1 MNRVHIGK
9 VLGLISVASIMFPG
23 VVAAQSAADFYK
35 KARVTLVIGSS
46 AGGGY
51 DQFGRLFGRHATRHI
66 SGTPTIVPQNM
77 PGASG
82 VKATNYLYAI
92 APKDGSVIGT
102 FNQGMPLRQIL
113 DKRGVE
119 FDSAKF
125 NWIGGMGQTVD
136 VLFVWH
142 TTGVST
148 IEDAKKKE
156 VVMGAL
162 SLNGSMAGYPI
173 MLNNLLGTKF
183 RVVVGYRGGNTVNLA
198 IERGEVQGRGSAT
211 WTAVK
216 SSQPNWL
223 RDNKVNVLVQIGKKK
238 HPELLNVP
246 LLTDFAQN
254 DEQKQIFNLFSS
266 VVALGR
272 PFAAPPAVPSDRVQ
286 VLREAFVATMKDPLF
301 IKEAKSMDMES
312 TWEEGADLQKIVAE
326 MVAISPQLAEKAK
339 AAVEQ
344 QGRKQDTCL
353 DRRDKTL
360 CGAGKSKKKKR

>member
-1 MNRVHIGK
+1 MTYVRIARAVGLA
-9 VLGLISVASIMFPG
+9 VLAWMILPSM
-23 VVAAQSAADFYK
+23 VAAQSAEDFYK

-51 DQFGRLFGRHATRHI
+51 DQFGRLFARHAARHI
-66 SGTPTIVPQNM
+66 PGTPGMIAQNM

-82 VKATNYLYAI
+82 VKAANYLFSI

-102 FNQGMPLRQIL
+102 FNQGMPLRQVL

-142 TTGVST
+142 TTGVRT
-148 IEDAKKKE
+148 IEDAKNKE

-173 MLNNLLGTKF
+173 MINNFLGTKF
-183 RVVVGYRGGNTVNLA
+183 RVVVGYRGGNAVNLA

-216 SSQPNWL
+216 SGQPEWL
-223 RDNKVNVLVQIGKKK
+223 RDKKIKLLVQIGKKK
-238 HPELLNVP
+238 HPELADVP
-246 LLTDFAQN
+246 LLLDLAQN
-254 DEQKQIFNLFSS
+254 QEQRQILNLFSS

-272 PFAAPPAVPSDRVQ
+272 PFVAPPGVPSDRVQ
-286 VLREAFVATMKDPLF
+286 LLRRAFVATMKDPLF
-301 IKEAKSMDMES
+301 VKEARSMDMEN
-312 TWEEGADLQKIVAE
+312 TWEEGADMQRIVAE
-326 MVAISPQLAEKAK
+326 MVAVSPDLAEKAK

-344 QGRKQDTCL
+344 RDRKQDTCL
-353 DRRDKTL
+353 ERGDKSL
-360 CGAGKSKKKKR
+360 CRSGKVRKKKN